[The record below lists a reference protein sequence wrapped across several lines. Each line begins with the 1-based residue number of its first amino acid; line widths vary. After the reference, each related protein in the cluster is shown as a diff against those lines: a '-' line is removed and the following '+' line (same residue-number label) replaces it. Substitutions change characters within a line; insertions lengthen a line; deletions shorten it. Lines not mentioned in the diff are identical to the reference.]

1 MDLKSLAASAMV
13 WSQFQA
19 ATISGSRGFTSPKM
33 SQALAEKEVRIGLV
47 LVRDRC
53 GLFEEPGRRLELVR
67 AIRLQAL
74 GMTEECFQSIDIL
87 LLAVLTDMLGHQSA
101 DLWIES
107 VPQRSTEDIVGL
119 NRIGPGGLHGE
130 SQFDQSVGGGAVA
143 CDQLFQE
150 FNGQGRVAAS
160 QLDRSQ

>member
-1 MDLKSLAASAMV
+1 MDLKSLAASPVV

-47 LVRDRC
+47 LVSDRC
-53 GLFEEPGRRLELVR
+53 GLFEEPGRRFESVR

-74 GMTEECFQSIDIL
+74 GMLEECFQSIDIL
-87 LLAVLTDMLGHQSA
+87 LLAVLADMLGHQSA
-101 DLWIES
+101 DLRIEA
-107 VPQRSTEDIVGL
+107 VPQRSTKDIVGP
-119 NRIGPGGLHGE
+119 NRISLGGLHGE
-130 SQFDQSVGGGAVA
+130 SQFDQRIGGGTVA

-150 FNGQGRVAAS
+150 FNGQGGAASS